1 MDIGKAFAFV
11 FDDDQWITKILIAAG
26 ILLLGLLFSWVL
38 LIPLILAFAI
48 LSGYMVE
55 ITRRVIRG
63 ELKQLPEWEDWGA
76 LIADGLKVLV
86 IGVVYA
92 LPAIII
98 SLCLGI
104 PGGILSERGE
114 ALGSLFSVAASCL
127 NVLWAIVLS
136 LLLPAAIAFF
146 AAEGDMSAAFRFGEV
161 IGFVR
166 NNLGTYLVTLVMS
179 WVASIIGSLGSVVC
193 GVGALVTIPYSY
205 MVMGHLYGQAYV
217 VSGGR
222 AAAPPVSFVEEEDL

>member
-11 FDDDQWITKILIAAG
+11 FDDDQWITKILIGAG

-48 LSGYMVE
+48 LGGYMVE
-55 ITRRVIRG
+55 IVRRVIRG
-63 ELKQLPEWEDWGA
+63 ELNQLPEWDDWGK
-76 LIADGLKVLV
+76 LITDGLMVLIIV
-86 IGVVYA
+86 VVYA
-92 LPAIII
+92 LPGILV

-104 PGGILSERGE
+104 PGGVLTENGE
-114 ALGSLFSVAASCL
+114 DVGGLFSVAASCL
-127 NVLWAIVLS
+127 SFLWGIVMS

-146 AAEGDMSAAFRFGEV
+146 AAEGELRRAFRFGE
-161 IGFVR
+161 IIAFVR
-166 NNLGTYLVTLVMS
+166 NNLATYLVTLVMS

-205 MVMGHLYGQAYV
+205 MVMGHLYGQAYA

-222 AAAPPVSFVEEEDL
+222 AAPLAPPIVEEEVL

>member
-1 MDIGKAFAFV
+1 MDIGKAFTFV

-26 ILLLGLLFSWVL
+26 ILLLGFLFSWVL

-55 ITRRVIRG
+55 IVRRVIRG
-63 ELKQLPEWEDWGA
+63 DLNQLPEWDDWGT
-76 LIADGLKVLV
+76 LIADGLKVFI
-86 IGVVYA
+86 IGIVYA

-98 SLCLGI
+98 SICLGI
-104 PGGILSERGE
+104 PGGILSENGE
-114 ALGSLFSVAASCL
+114 GLGALFSVAASCL
-127 NVLWAIVLS
+127 NVLWAIILS

-146 AAEGDMSAAFRFGEV
+146 AAEGELSAAFRFSE
-161 IGFVR
+161 IIAFVR
-166 NNLGTYLVTLVMS
+166 NNLATYLVTLVMS

-205 MVMGHLYGQAYV
+205 MVMGHLYGQAYN

-222 AAAPPVSFVEEEDL
+222 VAAAAAPVVDEEIL